1 MPVCQK
7 NKSAIFLISIIM
19 IAPISQIGIVNLE
32 IKLNYRPW
40 QSFWS
45 VWTGNNLRN
54 PVRGLNS
61 LPAGVL
67 WMWRMPWNF
76 SPQPSRTPRSGST
89 LCPDSGRPMIRCL
102 LDNFITFT
110 FFLIPLP
117 QSWKCNHVNER
128 ILYTYFSFAIFYN
141 KFAKIF
147 LYTACQMRKKN

>member
-7 NKSAIFLISIIM
+7 NKSAIFLISVYYHDCTR
-19 IAPISQIGIVNLE
+19 QIGIVNLE
-32 IKLNYRPW
+32 IKLYYRPW

-61 LPAGVL
+61 LPAGVP

-89 LCPDSGRPMIRCL
+89 LCPDSGRPMIRYL

-110 FFLIPLP
+110 FFLIPVP